1 MKKLISFE
9 DFKSSK
15 SIKEGV
21 DEIIPEG
28 LPDEPTY
35 TDSSDSKIEQ
45 VKEFISEADD
55 DVLEEIV
62 NQLRDTLL
70 EMEQEGFVDSD
81 TTDELDRTHD
91 GDWSAWAL
99 DVIDLPD
106 FPEEGLNNVLSLQ
119 EDTISETGED
129 DASEDSEEEPLE
141 LEDDILDSEEDLMV

>member
-35 TDSSDSKIEQ
+35 TDTDSKIEK

-70 EMEQEGFVDSD
+70 EMEQDGFVDSD
-81 TTDELDRTHD
+81 TTDELDKKYD
-91 GDWSAWAL
+91 GDWNAWAL

-106 FPEEGLNNVLSLQ
+106 FPEEGLNNVLAIQ
-119 EDTISETGED
+119 EDSTSDTGGEN
-129 DASEDSEEEPLE
+129 DASEDSYEENSDEE
-141 LEDDILDSEEDLMV
+141 DEDDLPDLMV